1 MILNAL
7 LTLGIK
13 VAKVCS
19 CKVLTLCE
27 LLLFLFALVLNALND
42 FLGVLPDACVASIGA
57 FDHMDSILEKRL
69 QMWPAKAVATKRAFQ
84 STARPVRFVGAIVV
98 AVAGDGLLCLT
109 GIDLGSEGL
118 TAKTIS
124 LQDNGHDIVIFCLGV

>member
-69 QMWPAKAVATKRAFQ
+69 QMWPAKAVATKRAFR
-84 STARPVRFVGAIVV
+84 STAGPARTVGAVVV
-98 AVAGDGLLCLT
+98 AVAGDGPFRLT

-118 TAKTIS
+118 TAKTTS
-124 LQDNGHDIVIFCLGV
+124 LQGDGFDVIILRLGA